1 MTSSG
6 SATTLRV
13 VTLLGTRPEIIK
25 MSRIC
30 AELDRHVEHHVVHSG
45 QNYDPHLSTSLFD
58 DLGMRE
64 PDRWLNAAGSS
75 PIHTVATTLT
85 AFDAVLDEIRPDAVM
100 LYGDTDTGLAGLA
113 AKRRKIPIF
122 HLEAGNRCFDQAV
135 PEEINRKLID
145 HFSDINLVLSEH
157 ARRHLLSEGFAADR
171 IFRIGTPLMEV
182 LDWHRE
188 KIRASDVLSR
198 LNLSAKGYM
207 LASVHRAETV
217 DDQDHLRRVLAA
229 VVAVAEKHKV
239 ELVMSTHPRTRKRI
253 EALGAGA
260 EEFGRI
266 RFLPAFLFT
275 DYVHL
280 QLNALCV
287 LSDSGSLTEEASILD
302 LPAVA
307 LRRQHERLEGMDEGT
322 VVMAGI
328 DAGRVVQAVDLV
340 LAQKPHAGRASRLV
354 PDYDTPQVSRHVVR
368 LVVSYVDF
376 VRRVVWGEIPEGAR
390 P

>member
-1 MTSSG
+1 MTQNRP
-6 SATTLRV
+6 SAKLRV
-13 VTLLGTRPEIIK
+13 MTLLGTRPELIK

-30 AELDRHVEHHVVHSG
+30 AELDRHVDHYVVHSG
-45 QNYDPHLSTSLFD
+45 QNYNPELSTSLLD
-58 DLGMRE
+58 DLGMRA
-64 PDRWLNAAGSS
+64 PDRWLNAAGST
-75 PIHTVATTLT
+75 PMHTVAATLA
-85 AFDAVLDEIRPDAVM
+85 AFDATLEDVRPEAVVI
-100 LYGDTDTGLAGLA
+100 YGDTDTGLAALA

-122 HLEAGNRCFDQAV
+122 HLEAGNRCFDQTV

-145 HFSDINLVLSEH
+145 HLSDINLVLSEH
-157 ARRHLLSEGFAADR
+157 ARRHLLAENFPADR
-171 IFRIGTPLMEV
+171 IFRIGSPMMEV
-182 LDWHRE
+182 LDFHRE
-188 KIRASDVLSR
+188 KIGRSDILQR
-198 LNLSAKGYM
+198 LNLSARGYI
-207 LASVHRAETV
+207 LVSVHRAETV
-217 DDQDHLRRVLAA
+217 DDPNHLRSALASA
-229 VVAVAEKHKV
+229 VAVAEKHQV

-260 EEFGRI
+260 DDFPRI

-328 DAGRVVQAVDLV
+328 DPERVVQAVDLV
-340 LAQKPHAGRASRLV
+340 IAQRPDGKRATRLI
-354 PDYDTPQVSRHVVR
+354 PDYDTPHVSRHVTR
-368 LVVSYVDF
+368 LIVSYVDF
-376 VRRVVWGEIPEGAR
+376 VRRVVWGNTGEGASG
-390 P
+390 